1 MSIHS
6 FNKQWLNTICQNF
19 LGPEKQQWKT
29 MFLLS
34 RGWFSREVGDRLS
47 TNTPRCMVWWEELYR
62 KKEPRKEKMGYG
74 WRSAG
79 YFTVD
84 VQERLQS
91 WYHWSRDLEWGRS
104 MWVRRMHDSA
114 RVRRAEVLRC
124 KILRASATSW
134 WCLKKSKEA
143 NGIWHGRSR
152 GEW

>member
-1 MSIHS
+1 MFIHS

-114 RVRRAEVLRC
+114 RVR
-124 KILRASATSW
+124 
-134 WCLKKSKEA
+134 KS
-143 NGIWHGRSR
+143 RSPTMQNSESFCNFLVVFEEKQ
-152 GEW
+152 GGQWDLTWQV